1 MATTSLAV
9 SSRSMAAYISAE
21 VCASNSSEE
30 SLETVANHLEL
41 KEFVISQ
48 GMPRLLAVA
57 VPDAD
62 QHHFVSPPQTL
73 PLSFRAMCTGSL
85 SSPLRWWMQWLPD
98 TLQL

>member
-1 MATTSLAV
+1 MVTTSLAV
-9 SSRSMAAYISAE
+9 SSRSMATYISAE
-21 VCASNSSEE
+21 VCASNNSEE

-62 QHHFVSPPQTL
+62 QHHLLLL
-73 PLSFRAMCTGSL
+73 PRHCLSASGPCAL
-85 SSPLRWWMQWLPD
+85 D
-98 TLQL
+98 H

>member
-1 MATTSLAV
+1 MHRGLVTTSLAV

-21 VCASNSSEE
+21 VCASNNSEE

-57 VPDAD
+57 IPDAD
-62 QHHFVSPPQTL
+62 QHLLFLL
-73 PLSFRAMCTGSL
+73 PRHSL
-85 SSPLRWWMQWLPD
+85 SASGPCALD
-98 TLQL
+98 H